1 MFNRKVSSLVS
12 FVVLLL
18 LLLLSIDHSLP
29 SSVVVAK
36 PTSEFPFFNRDAS
49 PTRHRLIAA
58 HGSTSNPLVP
68 HAVSDAVGKRRPSP

>member
-1 MFNRKVSSLVS
+1 MMNLKVSSLVS

-18 LLLLSIDHSLP
+18 LLLSIHSLP
-29 SSVVVAK
+29 SSVVVA
-36 PTSEFPFFNRDAS
+36 RDVS

-68 HAVSDAVGKRRPSP
+68 HAVSDAVGNRRPAP